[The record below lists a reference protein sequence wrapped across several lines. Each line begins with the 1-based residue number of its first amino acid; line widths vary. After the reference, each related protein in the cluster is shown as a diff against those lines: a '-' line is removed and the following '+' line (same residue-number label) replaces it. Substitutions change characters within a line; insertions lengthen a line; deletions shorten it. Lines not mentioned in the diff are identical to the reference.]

1 MVTAREFRMSQ
12 TTPVETVLDRRQL
25 RRKLTRWRLAALALA
40 VIALLVAAGRF
51 AGDAGHLS
59 PHIAR
64 LEINGLITGDRD
76 TLKLIKS
83 IDESSAA
90 AVLVQVS
97 SPGGTV
103 TGSEHIY
110 DELRRVAQKKPV
122 VAVVDTM
129 AASGGYI
136 VALGADH
143 IVADGNSLI
152 GSIGVLFQI
161 PNVSKLLDTI
171 GVKVETI
178 KSSPL
183 KAAPNGLE
191 PTSEAAKA
199 AVDALVADSYSWFKS
214 VVKERR
220 GLDDAQLAAVSDGRV
235 FTGRQGKD
243 LKLIDEFGGE
253 REALAWLERERG
265 IAKGLPVKEWKKNA
279 VGKPFNLFS
288 AAGALLGSAGV
299 EPLERFASQMENVQG
314 QATLDGLLAIWHVGR
329 DQ

>member
-1 MVTAREFRMSQ
+1 MECEWSIAMNSS
-12 TTPVETVLDRRQL
+12 VETVLDRRQL
-25 RRKLTRWRLAALALA
+25 RRKLTRWRVAALGLA
-40 VIALLVAAGRF
+40 VIVILVAAGRF
-51 AGDAGHLS
+51 AGDAGTLT

-64 LEINGLITGDRD
+64 IEIGGLITGDRD

-83 IDESSAA
+83 AEDSKAA
-90 AVLVQVS
+90 ALIVQVA

-110 DELRRVAQKKPV
+110 DELRRVAAKKPV

-152 GSIGVLFQI
+152 GSIGVLFQF

-191 PTSEAAKA
+191 PTSDAAKA
-199 AVDALVADSYSWFKS
+199 AIDALVLDSYSWFKGI
-214 VVKERR
+214 VKQRR
-220 GLDDAQLAAVSDGRV
+220 NLNDDELAAVSDGRV
-235 FTGRQGKD
+235 FTGRQSMG

-253 REALAWLERERG
+253 REAIAWLEKERNV
-265 IAKGLPVKEWKKNA
+265 AKGLPVKELKKNS

-288 AAGALLGSAGV
+288 AGAAVATWFGLESADT
-299 EPLERFASQMENVQG
+299 FASQLKNVQG
-314 QATLDGLLAIWHVGR
+314 QAALDGLLAIWHVGR

>member
-1 MVTAREFRMSQ
+1 VVA
-12 TTPVETVLDRRQL
+12 
-25 RRKLTRWRLAALALA
+25 
-40 VIALLVAAGRF
+40 ILVAAGRF
-51 AGDAGHLS
+51 AGDAGSLT

-64 LEINGLITGDRD
+64 IEIGGLITGDRD

-83 IDESSAA
+83 AEDSKAA
-90 AVLVQVS
+90 ALLVQIG

-110 DELRRVAQKKPV
+110 DELRRISKKKPV

-152 GSIGVLFQI
+152 GSIGVLFQF
-161 PNVSKLLDTI
+161 PNVSKLLDTL

-191 PTSEAAKA
+191 PTSDAARA
-199 AVDALVADSYSWFKS
+199 AIDALVVDSYAWFKD
-214 VVKERR
+214 VVKQRR
-220 GLDDAQLAAVSDGRV
+220 NLDDAELAAVSDGRV
-235 FTGRQGKD
+235 FTGRQSKA

-253 REALAWLERERG
+253 REAVAWLEKERG
-265 IAKGLPVKEWKKNA
+265 IAKGLPIKELKKNA
-279 VGKPFNLFS
+279 DKSFNLFS
-288 AAGALLGSAGV
+288 AAARVAGWLGV
-299 EPLERFASQMENVQG
+299 EHAETLASQIRNVEG
-314 QATLDGLLAIWHVGR
+314 QAALDGLLAIWHGGG